1 MNNLLRWID
10 RFVVL
15 FCGSLLGAAVL
26 SACVDRGAQGVRVG
40 PAVSLAQ
47 KVASPDAKSFAHP
60 GLLHRESDFERM
72 RVKVAEGAQPWIQSW
87 QLLLKNRHA
96 SLDWKPNAQSAV
108 YRGSDHVHHEN
119 YAALFNDA
127 AAAYQLGLRWKISGD
142 VAYADQAVTILNAWS
157 AQLTTVGGSSD
168 RFLAVGIYGYELAN
182 AAEIVRG
189 YPKWR
194 VEDFARF
201 KTMMLTVFYPMNHE
215 FLIGHNGAKIDH
227 YWANWDLENVAA
239 MMSIGVLADR
249 RDIYSEAI
257 EYFKH
262 GAGNGSIEHTVWML
276 YPNGL
281 GQVQES
287 GRDQGHTMLDI
298 SLLGVICQT
307 AWNQGDDLFGYEDN
321 RVLRGAEYAAQYNL
335 GEDVPYEPYTNS
347 DVTQSVISNASRGD
361 RRPIWELLYSHYV
374 VLKGLEAPHVQAFAQ
389 QVRPE
394 GGGGDYGPNSGGFDQ
409 LGYGTLTFSL
419 R

>member
-1 MNNLLRWID
+1 
-10 RFVVL
+10 
-15 FCGSLLGAAVL
+15 
-26 SACVDRGAQGVRVG
+26 
-40 PAVSLAQ
+40 
-47 KVASPDAKSFAHP
+47 
-60 GLLHRESDFERM
+60 
-72 RVKVAEGAQPWIQSW
+72 
-87 QLLLKNRHA
+87 
-96 SLDWKPNAQSAV
+96 
-108 YRGSDHVHHEN
+108 
-119 YAALFNDA
+119 
-127 AAAYQLGLRWKISGD
+127 
-142 VAYADQAVTILNAWS
+142 
-157 AQLTTVGGSSD
+157 
-168 RFLAVGIYGYELAN
+168 
-182 AAEIVRG
+182 VRG
-189 YPKWR
+189 YPRWR
-194 VEDFARF
+194 AEDFARF

-227 YWANWDLENVAA
+227 YWANWDLANVAA

-276 YPNGL
+276 CPNGL

-335 GEDVPYEPYTNS
+335 GEDVPYEHYTNS

-361 RRPIWELLYSHYV
+361 HRPIWELLYSHYV

>member
-1 MNNLLRWID
+1 MISVRS
-10 RFVVL
+10 VS
-15 FCGSLLGAAVL
+15 SLLKPGRLCQQIIAFRNVRRPPGGGPVMIDGVF
-26 SACVDRGAQGVRVG
+26 SIAQHFEQVC
-40 PAVSLAQ
+40 
-47 KVASPDAKSFAHP
+47 AH
-60 GLLHRESDFERM
+60 
-72 RVKVAEGAQPWIQSW
+72 
-87 QLLLKNRHA
+87 
-96 SLDWKPNAQSAV
+96 
-108 YRGSDHVHHEN
+108 
-119 YAALFNDA
+119 
-127 AAAYQLGLRWKISGD
+127 
-142 VAYADQAVTILNAWS
+142 
-157 AQLTTVGGSSD
+157 
-168 RFLAVGIYGYELAN
+168 
-182 AAEIVRG
+182 
-189 YPKWR
+189 
-194 VEDFARF
+194 RF

-227 YWANWDLENVAA
+227 YWANWDLANVAA

-335 GEDVPYEPYTNS
+335 GEDVP
-347 DVTQSVISNASRGD
+347 
-361 RRPIWELLYSHYV
+361 
-374 VLKGLEAPHVQAFAQ
+374 
-389 QVRPE
+389 
-394 GGGGDYGPNSGGFDQ
+394 
-409 LGYGTLTFSL
+409 
-419 R
+419 